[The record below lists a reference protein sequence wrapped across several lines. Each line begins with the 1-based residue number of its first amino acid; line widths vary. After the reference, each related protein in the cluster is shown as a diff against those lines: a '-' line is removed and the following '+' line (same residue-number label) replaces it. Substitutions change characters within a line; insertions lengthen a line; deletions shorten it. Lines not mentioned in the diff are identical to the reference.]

1 MRFSGWNLVVS
12 GGEFGVVSSSLDD
25 DVAGLL
31 ASTKMLLVQLFFCH
45 EQGHELKR
53 TGEKEYTKKKNIY
66 EASNSYE
73 TLG

>member
-1 MRFSGWNLVVS
+1 VVS

-25 DVAGLL
+25 GVARFL

-45 EQGHELKR
+45 EQVNELKR

-66 EASNSYE
+66 KASNSYE

>member
-1 MRFSGWNLVVS
+1 MVS
-12 GGEFGVVSSSLDD
+12 GGEFGEISSSLDD

-53 TGEKEYTKKKNIY
+53 TGEKEHIQSKQF
-66 EASNSYE
+66 
-73 TLG
+73 L